1 MASKILIIAKKEM
14 RSLINE
20 KTLVL
25 AILIQLFIASFS
37 SFLVIGL
44 TSFYDP
50 ESIRADIGNVN
61 LGVYGDRENG
71 LVKMLEED
79 RRVKLRY
86 FSSFSDAKDQFFD
99 NRIDGILVVPNMPE
113 NSSDAIKIDLFL
125 PENDLKSTLIT
136 VHLKEPF
143 EAFEQ
148 QLRMEDI
155 EKLPPVAK
163 LNVEGAKSTSS
174 YFEFIYGLLIP
185 LLMFTPAFISGGLI
199 IDLITEEF
207 DHKTM
212 DLLMVSPITTG
223 QVIHGK
229 LLLSIIIAPVQAL
242 AWIILLALNGI
253 DIYNVIMLLVLVTA
267 ITCLLVLSGAIL
279 SLQFKERAQV
289 HFIYSIL
296 LLLLFTI
303 SSLLPNSPFNLTAK
317 LAVGSVGMDG
327 FTMLGLYIVILIP
340 LYLVMRRLIN
350 VIEG

>member
-1 MASKILIIAKKEM
+1 MASKVLIIARKEL

-50 ESIRADIGNVN
+50 ESIGADIGNVN

-86 FSSFSDAKDQFFD
+86 YTSFIDAKDQFLD

-125 PENDLKSTLIT
+125 PENDLRSTLIT
-136 VHLKEPF
+136 VHLKEPL
-143 EAFEQ
+143 EEFEQ
-148 QLRMEDI
+148 QLRLDDI

-163 LNVEGAKSTSS
+163 LNIEGAKSTSS

-207 DHKTM
+207 DHKTI
-212 DLLMVSPITTG
+212 DLLRIAPITTSEII
-223 QVIHGK
+223 QGK
-229 LLLSIIIAPVQAL
+229 LLLSTIISPVQAF
-242 AWIILLALNGI
+242 AWVALLTLNGI
-253 DIYNVIMLLVLVTA
+253 AIYNVTALLILVTA
-267 ITCLLVLSGAIL
+267 ITGLLVFFGAIL
-279 SLQFKERAQV
+279 SLQFKERGQV
-289 HFIYSIL
+289 HFMYSIL

-303 SSLLPNSPFNLTAK
+303 SSLMPNSPFNLTAK
-317 LAVGSVGMDG
+317 LSVGSVDMSG
-327 FTMLGLYIVILIP
+327 FMMLGFYIVILIP
-340 LYLVMRRLIN
+340 LYLVMRRSIYSL
-350 VIEG
+350 EG

>member
-1 MASKILIIAKKEM
+1 MASKILIIVKKEM

-50 ESIRADIGNVN
+50 ESIGADIGNVN

-143 EAFEQ
+143 EEFEQ
-148 QLRMEDI
+148 QLRMDDI

-207 DHKTM
+207 DHNTM
-212 DLLMVSPITTG
+212 DLLRVSPITTG

-229 LLLSIIIAPVQAL
+229 LLLSTIIAPFQAF
-242 AWIILLALNGI
+242 AWIVLLTMNGI
-253 DIYNVIMLLVLVTA
+253 AIYNVIMLLVLVTA
-267 ITCLLVLSGAIL
+267 ITGLLVLCGAIL
-279 SLQFKERAQV
+279 SLQFRERAQV

-317 LAVGSVGMDG
+317 LAVGSASMDG

-350 VIEG
+350 VLEG